1 MSPRRKHSFQ
11 KFDQMLCID
20 FQVGVSGNPKTFDIL
35 TETLDGALAGLDLHH
50 IDPYDALHTNPFR
63 PEILI

>member
-1 MSPRRKHSFQ
+1 
-11 KFDQMLCID
+11 MLCVD
-20 FQVGVSGNPKTFDIL
+20 FPSGVSGKPKTFEIL
-35 TETLDGALAGLDLHH
+35 SETLDVALAGLDLHT

>member
-1 MSPRRKHSFQ
+1 
-11 KFDQMLCID
+11 MLCVD
-20 FQVGVSGNPKTFDIL
+20 FPSGVSGIPKTFEIL
-35 TETLDGALAGLDLHH
+35 TETLDGALAGLDLDP